1 MTATLSR
8 ADFAELATRVDNAG
22 RWGSDDE
29 LGTLNFLTEQG
40 RLQAA
45 GLVRTG
51 TMVSCAER
59 FDPSRFA
66 QPGAIAVAAQLTLET
81 DQGPDWKA
89 VNDRLLVSLHGHD
102 APTHL
107 DALAHFFYQGTGY
120 NKRPVRD
127 VSPTG
132 VSANAVTSSQAGIAG
147 RGVLI
152 DLPAARG
159 EAFLAPGEAAAMSD
173 VTAALDRAELAIA
186 PGDILFIRT
195 GWPTAGKS
203 VTADSGMPG
212 LSIECAEWVHRS
224 ELAMIV
230 TDCALDPA
238 PSQVADIIV
247 PWHILALARMGLR
260 LIDLA
265 NLEALAENCSR
276 LRRWEFFAVISTIPI
291 AGSTSS
297 PVNPLALF

>member
-29 LGTLNFLTEQG
+29 LGTLNFLTKQR
-40 RLQAA
+40 RLHAV

-51 TMVSCAER
+51 TMVSCAGR
-59 FDPSRFA
+59 FDPSGFA
-66 QPGAIAVAAQLTLET
+66 QPGAAAVAAQLTLET

-107 DALAHFFYQGTGY
+107 DALAHFFYQGTSY
-120 NKRPVRD
+120 NKRPVLD

-152 DLPAARG
+152 DLPAVRG
-159 EAFLAPGEAAAMSD
+159 KVLAPGEAAAMSD
-173 VTAALDRAELAIA
+173 VTAALDRAGLAIE

-212 LSIECAEWVHRS
+212 LSIECAEWAHQS

-260 LIDLA
+260 LVDLA
-265 NLEALAENCSR
+265 NLEELAENCSR